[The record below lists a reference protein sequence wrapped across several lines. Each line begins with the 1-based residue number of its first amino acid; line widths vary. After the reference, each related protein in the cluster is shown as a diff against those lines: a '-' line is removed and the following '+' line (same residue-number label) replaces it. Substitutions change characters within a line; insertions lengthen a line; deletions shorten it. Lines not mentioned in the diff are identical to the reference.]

1 MAFRRLK
8 ERNEIPAEFV
18 RLGRR
23 MASDDPLVFRIAS
36 QAVDDWLERFPRIAR
51 TAGQSD
57 DPATRSARMLSE
69 AYMAAAAT
77 QAAVVADD
85 HDPTVMFNA
94 QFAIAREQTA
104 LGVSTEWVVAL
115 MQIRCFASGYMLG
128 ALGHRDACDELGRL
142 FNAFVEQVERST

>member
-8 ERNEIPAEFV
+8 ERNETPAEFV
-18 RLGRR
+18 RLSRR
-23 MASDDPLVFRIAS
+23 MANDDPLVFRVAS
-36 QAVDDWLERFPRIAR
+36 QAVNDWLERFPRIAR
-51 TAGQSD
+51 AAGESD

-69 AYMAAAAT
+69 AYMAAAAA
-77 QAAVVADD
+77 QSAVRVGDG
-85 HDPTVMFNA
+85 DPTLMFNV
-94 QFAIAREQTA
+94 QFGIAREQTA

-142 FNAFVEQVERST
+142 FNAFVEQVERTT